1 MPNSIKSEPQ
11 ESRTFNAFDVVT
23 KSGSPAVMKGIS
35 ATWSMKRGIE
45 YGGQLKRIR
54 TTINHFS
61 LMNPFLT

>member
-35 ATWSMKRGIE
+35 ATLSMQRGIE
-45 YGGQLKRIR
+45 YGGSE
-54 TTINHFS
+54 NS
-61 LMNPFLT
+61 